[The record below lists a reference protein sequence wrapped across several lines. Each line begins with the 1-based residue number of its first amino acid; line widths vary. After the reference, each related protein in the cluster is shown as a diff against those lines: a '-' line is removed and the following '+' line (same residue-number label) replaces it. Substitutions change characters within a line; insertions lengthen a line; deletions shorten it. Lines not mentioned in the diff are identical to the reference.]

1 MGAEQVAVIPPL
13 PEHHFETCIVLGH
26 AFHPYPHAQVG
37 RVNIDLFDQFSE
49 VRFGHVS
56 VFWSGKFEAKGYAE
70 DNCGM
75 NKLFDDIP
83 ADLGEEF
90 FETLASSEHVRIERI
105 VSNGHVSPGEGWYDQ
120 ERHEFVVLMSGAA
133 RLEFEDGSVFEL
145 APGDCLNI
153 PAHQKHR
160 VAWTDKSTETVWLAV
175 HYE

>member
-1 MGAEQVAVIPPL
+1 MGL
-13 PEHHFETCIVLGH
+13 L
-26 AFHPYPHAQVG
+26 
-37 RVNIDLFDQFSE
+37 DLFSV
-49 VRFGHVS
+49 VRFDHVC
-56 VFWSGKFEAKGYAE
+56 VFWSGEFEAKGYAG

-90 FETLASSEHVRIERI
+90 FETLASSEHVQIERI
-105 VSNGHVSPGEGWYDQ
+105 VSKGHVSPGEGWYDQ
-120 ERHEFVVLMSGAA
+120 ERHEFVVLMRGAA
-133 RLEFEDGSVFEL
+133 RLEFEDGSVSEL
-145 APGDCLNI
+145 APGDWLNI